1 MNIISKIE
9 EIRMYWWVG
18 LIIVSLVGPV
28 AVGVWFELRPP
39 APAGISRCR
48 LKGLLGA
55 NLLMFVAAEIGL
67 LLSAIPTAMAAPQAA
82 TGDVHE
88 VSVGLGLALIGA
100 GIPTALATVGAGIA
114 VGPVGAAALAVIA
127 DKPETF
133 GRSLIYL
140 GLAEGIAI
148 YGLVVTILILGR
160 IG

>member
-1 MNIISKIE
+1 
-9 EIRMYWWVG
+9 MYWWIG
-18 LIIVSLVGPV
+18 LITVSLVGLM
-28 AVGVWFELRPP
+28 ALGVWFELRPSP
-39 APAGISRCR
+39 PAGIPPRR
-48 LKGLLGA
+48 LKAVLGV
-55 NLLMFVAAEIGL
+55 NLLTFAAAEIGL
-67 LLSAIPTAMAAPQAA
+67 LLGAVQTAMAAPQGAVEGA
-82 TGDVHE
+82 RE

-100 GIPTALATVGAGIA
+100 GIPTALATIGAGIA

-148 YGLVVTILILGR
+148 YGLVVTILMLGR

>member
-1 MNIISKIE
+1 
-9 EIRMYWWVG
+9 MYWWVG
-18 LIIVSLVGPV
+18 LITVSLVGPM
-28 AVGVWFELRPP
+28 ALGVWFELRPSTP
-39 APAGISRCR
+39 TGISRRR
-48 LKGLLGA
+48 LKGLLGV
-55 NLLMFVAAEIGL
+55 NLLTFVVAEIGL
-67 LLSAIPTAMAAPQAA
+67 LLSAIPMAMADPTVAA
-82 TGDVHE
+82 GGVHE

-100 GIPTALATVGAGIA
+100 GIPTALATIGAGIA

-148 YGLVVTILILGR
+148 YGLVVTILMLGR

>member
-1 MNIISKIE
+1 
-9 EIRMYWWVG
+9 MYWWIG
-18 LIIVSLVGPV
+18 LITVSLVGPM
-28 AVGVWFELRPP
+28 ALGVWLELRPS
-39 APAGISRCR
+39 APAGISRRR
-48 LKGLLGA
+48 LKGLLGV
-55 NLLMFVAAEIGL
+55 NLLTFVAAEIGL
-67 LLSAIPTAMAAPQAA
+67 LFGAVQTAMAAPPVAVE
-82 TGDVHE
+82 GVHE

-100 GIPTALATVGAGIA
+100 GIPTALATIGAGIA

-148 YGLVVTILILGR
+148 YGLVVTILMLGR